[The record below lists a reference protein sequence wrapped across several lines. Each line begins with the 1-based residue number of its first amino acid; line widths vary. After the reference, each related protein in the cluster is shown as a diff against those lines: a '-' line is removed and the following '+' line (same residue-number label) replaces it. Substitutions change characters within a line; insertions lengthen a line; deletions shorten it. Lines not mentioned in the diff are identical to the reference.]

1 MRLDIYPYQT
11 QSFILI
17 GTRKIEVG
25 KMWKKSGSV
34 IMMTMILIAIILFSF
49 SSYSKAEDRSMSANL
64 TGKIDQHLFYN
75 SVPRQMTVGKSYEI
89 MVFVRNTGE
98 KEEYCMVALVAP
110 GEFIYPHH
118 SSEMVMLSSG
128 ESRRYKFLITPI
140 KAHIGEINITAKLF
154 SVSPTENIELDSI
167 SAPVFLIKQAFS
179 ITDIITASVSVIVIL
194 IILTIFYVFRS

>member
-17 GTRKIEVG
+17 GTRKIEVE

-49 SSYSKAEDRSMSANL
+49 SSYSKAEDRSTTNL
-64 TGKIDQHLFYN
+64 SGKIDQHLFY
-75 SVPRQMTVGKSYEI
+75 SSIPRQMTVGESYEI

-98 KEEYCMVALVAP
+98 KEEYCMVTLVAP
-110 GEFIYPHH
+110 GEFIYPQY
-118 SSEMVMLSSG
+118 SIEMVMLSSG

-154 SVSPTENIELDSI
+154 SVSPTENIELDSVF
-167 SAPVFLIKQAFS
+167 APVFLIEQAFP
-179 ITDIITASVSVIVIL
+179 TADIITASVSVIGIL
-194 IILTIFYVFRS
+194 IMILTIFYVFRS